1 MYFARRQKYLQLSA
15 AAGGRGRRRQADW
28 AETADHNMA
37 KQDEALPVCLH
48 FAQHS
53 EETAAWG
60 SEPIKPWS

>member
-15 AAGGRGRRRQADW
+15 AGGRGRRQADW
-28 AETADHNMA
+28 AEIADHSVA

-53 EETAAWG
+53 EETAA
-60 SEPIKPWS
+60 